1 MKKFLPALFLLGV
14 ALSGCNFVGP
24 ATAPAG
30 FFLPEDARR
39 PERSLRMA
47 LYDCAGFDPFRNAY
61 LDKIATMPEGDL
73 YGYAQS
79 PTPEH
84 AACMLALGWRTR
96 PGTYLR
102 F

>member
-1 MKKFLPALFLLGV
+1 MKKILLAPLLLG
-14 ALSGCNFVGP
+14 ATLSGCNFVGP
-24 ATAPAG
+24 ATMPASN
-30 FFLPEDARR
+30 FLPEDARR

-47 LYDCAGFDPFRNAY
+47 LYDCAQFDPFRNAY

-84 AACMLALGWRTR
+84 AACMLALGWKTR
-96 PGTYLR
+96 PGFYLR

>member
-1 MKKFLPALFLLGV
+1 MKTILLAPLLLG
-14 ALSGCNFVGP
+14 ATLSGCNFVGP
-24 ATAPAG
+24 ATVPAST
-30 FFLPEDARR
+30 FLPEDART

-47 LYDCAGFDPFRNAY
+47 LYDCARYDLFRDAY
-61 LDKIATMPEGDL
+61 TDKIATMPEGDL
-73 YGYAQS
+73 YRYAQS

-96 PGTYLR
+96 PGTYFR